1 MPRFRALVLAAAL
14 AAGCAGAPQVEEE
27 SAAPG
32 APVPLPS
39 LEALPATFVMSA
51 SCPGCRSVTLT
62 VRPDASF
69 LSRERLGS
77 SEFYDFGRW
86 RREGDELRLAGGRDQ
101 RRYPLARL
109 RRAPRVEPLRGPFR
123 MIGVYDGAT
132 FRECLTGLAWSL
144 ADTRAASVL
153 KQNLLKS
160 NNTRTLVALDALLE
174 GSPEVLRVFRPASI
188 LKGASC
194 DG

>member
-1 MPRFRALVLAAAL
+1 MVAAAL
-14 AAGCAGAPQVEEE
+14 AAGCAGAPQVGEDTET
-27 SAAPG
+27 PG

-39 LEALPATFVMSA
+39 LDALPATFVMSA

-62 VRPDASF
+62 LRPDASF

-86 RREGDELRLAGGRDQ
+86 RREGEELRLAGGRDQ

-109 RRAPRVEPLRGPFR
+109 RREARVEPLRGPFR
-123 MIGVYDGAT
+123 MVGVYDGAA
-132 FRECLTGLAWSL
+132 FRECLTGLSWTL
-144 ADTRAASVL
+144 DDTRAAHVL
-153 KQNLLKS
+153 KENLLKRNS
-160 NNTRTLVALDALLE
+160 ARSLVAIDAQFE

>member
-1 MPRFRALVLAAAL
+1 VEHGKP
-14 AAGCAGAPQVEEE
+14 GAV
-27 SAAPG
+27 
-32 APVPLPS
+32 APVPLAS

-51 SCPGCRSVTLT
+51 SCPGCRAVTLT
-62 VRPDASF
+62 LRPDSAF

-86 RREGDELRLAGGRDQ
+86 RREGDALQLAGGRDQ
-101 RRYPLARL
+101 RRYPLASL

-123 MIGVYDGAT
+123 MVGVYDGAS
-132 FRECLTGLAWSL
+132 FRECLTGLSWVL
-144 ADTRAASVL
+144 DDTRAANVL
-153 KQNLLKS
+153 KEEVSKS
-160 NNTRTLVALDALLE
+160 GKARVALDARFE

-188 LKGASC
+188 LKGTSC